1 MKIKEYFLAYIKLIY
16 SFIEKYMILLYLY
29 FRIKLVARNQNIM
42 ASMSDN
48 GSGLSYSLNTDNHPA
63 NTQLAGL
70 IFSDDKKRAFEYNVV
85 MTKKYILSIVKHFAI
100 NNGLYEEVFVTTL
113 FSKRIYK
120 KELSGKTF
128 SELFKNNYNMYL
140 EEKNSLV
147 YNSIY
152 FDLTEEKKCWNKI
165 VNSCIQKVLK

>member
-16 SFIEKYMILLYLY
+16 SFIEKYMVLLYLY

-48 GSGLSYSLNTDNHPA
+48 DSGLSYYLNTDNHPA

-70 IFSDDKKRAFEYNVV
+70 IISDDKKVALEYKVA
-85 MTKKYILSIVKHFAI
+85 MTKKYILFKIKHFTN
-100 NNGLYEEVFVTTL
+100 NNGIYEETFMGSL
-113 FSKRIYK
+113 FNKRIYK
-120 KELSGKTF
+120 KELSGKSF
-128 SELFKNNYNMYL
+128 SELFRKNYNMYID
-140 EEKNSLV
+140 EKKALFYSSV
-147 YNSIY
+147 Y

>member
-16 SFIEKYMILLYLY
+16 SFIEKYMVLLYLH

-42 ASMSDN
+42 ASMSNN
-48 GSGLSYSLNTDNHPA
+48 GSGLFYSLNTDNHPA

-70 IFSDDKKRAFEYNVV
+70 MFSNDKKRAFEYNVA
-85 MTKKYILSIVKHFAI
+85 MTKKYILFKVKHFAI
-100 NNGLYEEVFVTTL
+100 NNELYEELFVTTL
-113 FSKRIYK
+113 FSKRNYK

-140 EEKNSLV
+140 EEKDSLV
-147 YNSIY
+147 YNSVY
-152 FDLTEEKKCWNKI
+152 FDLTEEKKLWNEMI
-165 VNSCIQKVLK
+165 NSYIQKVLK

>member
-16 SFIEKYMILLYLY
+16 SFIEKYIVLLYLY

-48 GSGLSYSLNTDNHPA
+48 GSGLFYSLNTNNYPT

-70 IFSDDKKRAFEYNVV
+70 IFSDNKKRAFEYNVA
-85 MTKKYILSIVKHFAI
+85 MTKKYILFKVKHFAI
-100 NNGLYEEVFVTTL
+100 NNGLYEEIFVTTL
-113 FSKRIYK
+113 FSKRVYK
-120 KELSGKTF
+120 KEPSGKTF

-140 EEKNSLV
+140 EEKDSLI
-147 YNSIY
+147 YNSVY
-152 FDLTEEKKCWNKI
+152 FDLIEEKKLWNKV
-165 VNSCIQKVLK
+165 VNSYIQKVLK